1 MKTSY
6 LMPLANIRNLAKE
19 MIDIIIELS
28 GEDDK
33 AKQAALKESLKKL
46 EADLKQEV
54 TRLK

>member
-1 MKTSY
+1 
-6 LMPLANIRNLAKE
+6 

-46 EADLKQEV
+46 EADLKEEV